1 MTKDHP
7 DQRPPLCKTTF
18 ETIPLVNTK
27 AQSSF
32 EDSFLKN
39 FPTIASYFQVTDPL
53 AKEHPSTKFIS
64 AGVLRPYQKWG
75 YFSFCWGTWFHL

>member
-32 EDSFLKN
+32 EDSFFKN

-64 AGVLRPYQKWG
+64 AGVFKTVSKVGL
-75 YFSFCWGTWFHL
+75 F